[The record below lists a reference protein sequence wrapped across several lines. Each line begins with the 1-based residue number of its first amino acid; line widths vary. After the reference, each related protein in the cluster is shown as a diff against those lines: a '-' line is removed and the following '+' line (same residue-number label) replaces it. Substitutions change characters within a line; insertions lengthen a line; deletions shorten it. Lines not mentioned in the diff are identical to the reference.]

1 MVYNSNRLI
10 IGIILCFILFLSYYF
25 KLDYLI
31 LFLIIGASVFDLWKS
46 RLLSPLNVLFLFVTA
61 TFFILVSYY
70 SLDLFL
76 FIHFLLFF
84 LICLSFVL
92 KSYVN
97 NFFPIIIVIF
107 LYFLINL
114 SVIDREILYLCF
126 LLSFLNDT
134 SAYIF
139 GNLIKGPLIV
149 PSISPKKTW
158 SGSLISSLIS
168 IIIFYFLGYN
178 LLFSFFVGISFFIGD
193 IYFSY
198 IKRILNLKDFSNLL
212 RSHGGI
218 LDRLDSVFLI
228 TIFFNIYIH
237 LI

>member
-61 TFFILVSYY
+61 TFLILVSYY

-218 LDRLDSVFLI
+218 LDRIDSVFLI